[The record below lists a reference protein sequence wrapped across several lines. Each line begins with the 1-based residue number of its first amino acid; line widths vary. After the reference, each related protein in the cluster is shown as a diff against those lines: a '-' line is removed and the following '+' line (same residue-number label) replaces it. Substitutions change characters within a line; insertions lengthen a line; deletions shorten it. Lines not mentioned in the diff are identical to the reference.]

1 MGKGG
6 AKMKRKE
13 AFDQETDFFSAKKI
27 DEIIVI
33 TFKEKLFLKLTEW
46 EAKGKVFDYFD
57 FVSKSDSIKV
67 IIIESPYHVWHDDYF
82 VFYSQSSGPDL
93 DTTVFQRMFNAVNQ
107 FILSI
112 VDSEKIVVHVAAGDV
127 ISMLFS
133 INLACDYG
141 LVSENAVFSFPH
153 MDLGLVPKGGVA
165 FFLSKILGS
174 RKASQILLSGKDI
187 SAQEALSLGIVDE
200 VVPANK
206 LKERALSKAR
216 EFAQQPRRSLSG
228 VKRLLNYSLSDLKDY
243 LDFEN
248 EILLKIII
256 TS

>member
-1 MGKGG
+1 
-6 AKMKRKE
+6 MKRKE
-13 AFDQETDFFSAKKI
+13 AFDQETDFFSGEKT
-27 DEIIVI
+27 DEIVVI

-93 DTTVFQRMFNAVNQ
+93 DTRVFQRMFNAVNQ

-112 VDSEKIVVHVAAGDV
+112 VESEKIVVHVGAGDA

-133 INLACDYG
+133 VNLACDYG

-153 MDLGLVPKGGVA
+153 LDLGLIPKGGVA
-165 FFLSKILGS
+165 FFLSRMLGL
-174 RKASQILLSGKDI
+174 RKASEILLSGRNI
-187 SAQEALSLGIVDE
+187 PAREALRLGIVDE

-206 LKERALSKAR
+206 LKESALSKAR

-228 VKRLLNYSLSDLKDY
+228 IKRLLNYSLSDLQGY

-256 TS
+256 AS

>member
-1 MGKGG
+1 
-6 AKMKRKE
+6 MKRKE

-27 DEIIVI
+27 DEIAVI

-57 FVSKSDSIKV
+57 FVSRSDSIKV
-67 IIIESPYHVWHDDYF
+67 IIIESPYHAWHDDYF
-82 VFYSQSSGPDL
+82 EFYSQSSGPDL

-112 VDSEKIVVHVAAGDV
+112 VESEKIVVHVAAGDV

-133 INLACDYG
+133 VNLACDYG

-153 MDLGLVPKGGVA
+153 VDLGLVPKGGVA

-174 RKASQILLSGKDI
+174 RKASEILLSGKDI

-228 VKRLLNYSLSDLKDY
+228 IKRLLNYSLRDLKNY